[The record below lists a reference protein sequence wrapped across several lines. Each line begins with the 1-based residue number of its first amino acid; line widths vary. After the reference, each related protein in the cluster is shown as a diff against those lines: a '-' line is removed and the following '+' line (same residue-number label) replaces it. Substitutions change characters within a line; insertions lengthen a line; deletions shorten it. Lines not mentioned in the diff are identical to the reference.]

1 MRLWGSMA
9 ICATGYCGL
18 VTFYLPDIDQRVLAR
33 YGEVGALALRRVY
46 WHVGE
51 RDVGGEASGRG
62 AAIEVDEAHLGRGHS
77 VGAIELFHVCLMFAL
92 G

>member
-1 MRLWGSMA
+1 MA

-62 AAIEVDEAHLGRGHS
+62 AAIEVDEAHLGRGTQS
-77 VGAIELFHVCLMFAL
+77 ALSSLFHVCLMFAL